1 MKGKERRL
9 QLAFLVGA
17 IVDAIA
23 TIPMLVPFVANLLW
37 GFTNFSGEYFF
48 AMGMGASLMIG
59 WTLLLLWAYQKP
71 AERRFVALLTLVVI
85 IGLMTTGILAAAFGV
100 VSILLMIPTWIL
112 QGSLLGLFAGTY
124 LSSKN
129 L

>member
-1 MKGKERRL
+1 MKSKERRL

-17 IVDAIA
+17 VVDAIA
-23 TIPMLVPFVANLLW
+23 TIPMLVPLVANLLW

-85 IGLMTTGILAAAFGV
+85 LGIMTTGILAAATGV
-100 VSILLMIPTWIL
+100 VSIPLMIPTWLL
-112 QGSLLGLFAGTY
+112 QGILLGLFSGTY
-124 LSSKN
+124 LGSKN

>member
-1 MKGKERRL
+1 MKSEERRL

-17 IVDAIA
+17 IVDVVA

-37 GFTNFSGEYFF
+37 GFTTFTGEYYF

-71 AERRFVALLTLVVI
+71 AERRFVAPLTLVVI
-85 IGLMTTGILAAAFGV
+85 IGIMTTGILAAATGV
-100 VSILLMIPTWIL
+100 VSIPLMIPTWLL
-112 QGSLLGLFAGTY
+112 QGILLGLFGGTY
-124 LSSKN
+124 LGSKN

>member
-1 MKGKERRL
+1 MKGEERRL

-23 TIPMLVPFVANLLW
+23 TIPMLVPMVANLLW
-37 GFTNFSGEYFF
+37 GFTTFSGEYFF

-71 AERRFVALLTLVVI
+71 AERRFVAPLTLVVI
-85 IGLMTTGILAAAFGV
+85 LGIMATGIWAAAIGV
-100 VSILLMIPTWIL
+100 VSIPMMIPTWIL
-112 QGSLLGLFAGTY
+112 QGILLGLFSGTY
-124 LSSKN
+124 LGSKN